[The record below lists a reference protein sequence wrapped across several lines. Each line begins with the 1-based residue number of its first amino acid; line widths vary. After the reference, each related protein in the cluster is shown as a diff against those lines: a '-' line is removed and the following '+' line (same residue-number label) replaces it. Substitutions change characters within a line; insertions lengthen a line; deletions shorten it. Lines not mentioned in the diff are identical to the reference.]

1 MEINEWKT
9 QQKNHGDVLND
20 SLTNIIAEL
29 KKEKRQKVQIKY
41 LSSVYDRWTFSR
53 LGACL

>member
-1 MEINEWKT
+1 MEIKEWKT

-29 KKEKRQKVQIKY
+29 KKEKRQKEQIKY
-41 LSSVYDRWTFSR
+41 LSSV
-53 LGACL
+53 